1 MENNLVVS
9 SVGDLINSNA
19 VNQKVYT
26 TIKDVKLL
34 FNLENK
40 VDFKLN
46 DCKGET
52 IKVVDYLIK
61 VIEKN
66 IEKEDGTIE
75 KETKRIT
82 LLIDDKG
89 KSYVTASKFF
99 NIQFIKAVSFMG
111 DSVIKENGLLIK
123 IVDTQVKDSKNKALS
138 FELV

>member
-66 IEKEDGTIE
+66 IEK
-75 KETKRIT
+75 
-82 LLIDDKG
+82 
-89 KSYVTASKFF
+89 
-99 NIQFIKAVSFMG
+99 
-111 DSVIKENGLLIK
+111 
-123 IVDTQVKDSKNKALS
+123 
-138 FELV
+138 

>member
-9 SVGDLINSNA
+9 NVGDLMNSNTT
-19 VNQKVYT
+19 NQKVFT
-26 TIKDVKLL
+26 TIKDVKLI
-34 FNLENK
+34 FNLDNN

-61 VIEKN
+61 VIEKDVTDEN
-66 IEKEDGTIE
+66 GNVT

-89 KSYVTASKFF
+89 KSYVTASKYF

-111 DSVIKENGLLIK
+111 ESDIKENGLLIK
-123 IVDTQVKDSKNKALS
+123 IVDTPVKNSKNKALS

>member
-9 SVGDLINSNA
+9 SVGELINSNA

-66 IEKEDGTIE
+66 NEKEDGTIE

-111 DSVIKENGLLIK
+111 DSIIKENGLLIK

>member
-111 DSVIKENGLLIK
+111 DSVIKENGLLIR

>member
-111 DSVIKENGLLIK
+111 DSIIKENGLLIK

>member
-99 NIQFIKAVSFMG
+99 NIQFIKVVLFMG
-111 DSVIKENGLLIK
+111 DSVIKNDGLLIK